1 MVALAKTNISVSE
14 ICALNR
20 EIILGGGNLGNRGSI
35 PQTAEIFL
43 SHWSLEAP
51 ASFLFLQMEMKA

>member
-1 MVALAKTNISVSE
+1 MVALAKIDISVSE

-20 EIILGGGNLGNRGSI
+20 EIILGGGNRGSM